1 MIEFIAS
8 VFASNNYWFIVLRST
23 APILLVTLGAV
34 ITEQAGIKNMAL
46 EGSMLW
52 AALTGVIVSAA
63 TSNPWIGLAAG
74 ILASV
79 TIALIL
85 GIFALKLD
93 ANAVLCGVAL
103 NLLSTGGTVFVL
115 FSLTGDKGIS
125 SSLAS
130 KTLPVVKIPFLH
142 DIPWIGPIF
151 SGQNIAVW
159 FAALAVVVVHFIL
172 NRATIGRRIKA
183 TGENLEAAKAA
194 GIDPNHIKFFTLIVS
209 GVLAGVAGCFL
220 SMGYT
225 SNFTSGIAAGRGY
238 VANAAQVVAGGT
250 AIGAIFASLIFGLTD
265 AMATY
270 LQNVGLPPELIQA
283 LPYLFTILG
292 FIVVTLIRDR
302 RETIRKKKLFE
313 GSLAGVKL
321 APLAGAESGSSG
333 GSGAGAGGGAGA

>member
-1 MIEFIAS
+1 MIEFIVT
-8 VFASNNYWFIVLRST
+8 VFTSSNYWFIVLRST

-34 ITEQAGIKNMAL
+34 ITEAAGIKNMAL

-63 TSNPWIGLAAG
+63 TGSAWLGVLAG
-74 ILASV
+74 ILSAV
-79 TIALIL
+79 IIALIL
-85 GIFALKLD
+85 GLFALKLD

-103 NLLSTGGTVFVL
+103 NLFSTGGTVFIL

-130 KTLPVVKIPFLH
+130 KTLPFIKIPF
-142 DIPWIGPIF
+142 IENVPWLGKVI
-151 SGQNIAVW
+151 SGQNIVLW
-159 FAALAVVVVHFIL
+159 LAVAAVFVIHYIM
-172 NRATIGRRIKA
+172 NKATIGRRIRA

-194 GIDPNHIKFFTLIVS
+194 GIDPDRIKFFTLIVS
-209 GVLAGVAGCFL
+209 GVLAGIAGCFL

-225 SNFTSGIAAGRGY
+225 SNFTSGISAGRGY

-283 LPYLFTILG
+283 LPYFVTILG

-302 RETIRKKKLFE
+302 REAIRKKRLFE
-313 GSLAGVKL
+313 GKIDK
-321 APLAGAESGSSG
+321 SGFKPVISG
-333 GSGAGAGGGAGA
+333 GDAGTGASA

>member
-1 MIEFIAS
+1 MIEFIAG
-8 VFASNNYWFIVLRST
+8 VFASSNYWFIVLRST

-52 AALTGVIVSAA
+52 AALAGVIVSAA
-63 TSNPWIGLAAG
+63 TGSAWIGLLAG
-74 ILASV
+74 IMASV
-79 TIALIL
+79 MIALIL

-103 NLLSTGGTVFVL
+103 NLFSTGGTVFVL

-130 KTLPVVKIPFLH
+130 KTLPFIKIPFIEN
-142 DIPWIGPIF
+142 IPGIGKVF
-151 SGQNIAVW
+151 SGQNVVIWLAAAAVIVIH
-159 FAALAVVVVHFIL
+159 LIL
-172 NRATIGRRIKA
+172 NKATIGRRIKA
-183 TGENLEAAKAA
+183 TGENVEAAKAA
-194 GIDPNHIKFFTLIVS
+194 GIDPDRIKFFTLIIS
-209 GVLAGVAGCFL
+209 GVLAGIAGCFL

-270 LQNVGLPPELIQA
+270 LQNIGLPPELIQA
-283 LPYLFTILG
+283 LPYFVTILG

-302 RETIRKKKLFE
+302 REAIRKKQLFE
-313 GSLAGVKL
+313 GKL
-321 APLAGAESGSSG
+321 PKG
-333 GSGAGAGGGAGA
+333 GLKVVIPGGEAGGGGTAA